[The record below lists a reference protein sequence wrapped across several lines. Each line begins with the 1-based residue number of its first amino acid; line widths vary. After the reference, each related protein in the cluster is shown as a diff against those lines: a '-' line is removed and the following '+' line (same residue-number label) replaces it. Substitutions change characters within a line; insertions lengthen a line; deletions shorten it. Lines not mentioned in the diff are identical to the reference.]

1 MNEIPGKTPAHLWV
15 VAVVAI
21 LWDAMGA
28 FDYTATQLGLDF
40 YMSQFTEDQLDYFY
54 SFPAWA
60 DGAWAIA
67 VWSSLLAAFGL
78 LLRKAWS
85 VPLFAL
91 ALAGLLATTVYNFGL
106 SDGAA
111 MMGEGATAF
120 TAVIWLVAIGLFVYS
135 RTMAR
140 RGVLR

>member
-1 MNEIPGKTPAHLWV
+1 MNENPGKTPAHLWV

-40 YMSQFTEDQLDYFY
+40 YMSQFTEEQLDYFY

-67 VWSSLLAAFGL
+67 VWSSLLAACGL

-85 VPLFAL
+85 IPLFGL
-91 ALAGLLATTVYNFGL
+91 ALVGLLVTTVYNFGL

-111 MMGEGATAF
+111 IMGEGATVF
-120 TAVIWLVAIGLFVYS
+120 TAVIWLVATGLFVYS